1 LTSRTTSTAAFVLS
15 LVGGILILLGSVVT
29 WMWLVLDGFNFDGMM
44 NGFGHMMGGYQDMMD
59 GFGFTHGFMMGL
71 PFVGVVSGIVV
82 IISAVMLAAQPAARL
97 TWGTI
102 ILAFSVISFLGMGGF
117 WIGAILGIAG
127 GALAISTRPAQ
138 KSRA

>member
-1 LTSRTTSTAAFVLS
+1 LTSQTTSTAAFILS

-29 WMWLVLDGFNFDGMM
+29 WMWLASDGFNFGGMM

-59 GFGFTHGFMMGL
+59 GFGFAGGFMMGL
-71 PFVGVVSGIVV
+71 PFIGVVSGIVV
-82 IISAVMLAAQPAARL
+82 IMSAIMLNAQPAAHL
-97 TWGTI
+97 TWGTM
-102 ILAFSVISFLGMGGF
+102 ILAFSVISFMGMGGF
-117 WIGAILGIAG
+117 WIGALLGIAG